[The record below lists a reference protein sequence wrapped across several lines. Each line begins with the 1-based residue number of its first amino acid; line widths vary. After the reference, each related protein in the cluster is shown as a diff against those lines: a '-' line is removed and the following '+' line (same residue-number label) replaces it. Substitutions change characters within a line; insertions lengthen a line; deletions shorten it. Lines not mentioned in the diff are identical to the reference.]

1 MDSLLDS
8 FVFGFANS
16 LHCACMCGPLAL
28 LIHGSATGGSAV
40 GMASYHVGRTAAY
53 ALVGFA
59 LGGLG
64 AALGADTLARPASIV
79 AFVLAAGILV
89 LLCFGER
96 GALNVPGLRRVV
108 PALNAQARRFSPGL
122 RALLL
127 GAITPLLPCGL
138 LWSAFAG
145 ASLAG
150 SPVAGASVMGGFAVG
165 SLPLLLLAQSQAGRI
180 AQRFGPRTVRIVQ
193 RVAMLLAVVA
203 LVWRGVASSMGDS
216 CCHG

>member
-8 FVFGFANS
+8 LVFGFANS

-28 LIHGSATGGSAV
+28 LIHGSV
-40 GMASYHVGRTAAY
+40 IGMASYHVGRTTAY
-53 ALVGFA
+53 ALVG
-59 LGGLG
+59 LGLGSLG
-64 AALGADTLARPASIV
+64 AALGADSLAQPASIV

-108 PALNAQARRFSPGL
+108 PAVNARARELSPRL

-150 SPVAGASVMGGFAVG
+150 SPIAGATVMAGFAIG

-180 AQRFGPRTVRIVQ
+180 AQRFGPRTVRNVQ
-193 RVAMLLAVVA
+193 RVAMLLAVIA
-203 LVWRGVASSMGDS
+203 LVWRGIVFSQGDS